1 MNHFNNNTSFQQ
13 ERQNAQ
19 PDYPHTKGPNWFTM
33 IGVWLGVFLL
43 VWLIFKPALSSPLY
57 NPSIEPRPITP
68 RNDLTSDEKTN
79 IQVFHDASPSV
90 VYITSTELRRGFFSF
105 DVFEIPSGSGS
116 GLIYDRDGHIVTNYH
131 VIHPVRRDR
140 KWTVTLSDQ
149 SQWPARFVGEAADKD
164 LAVLKIDAPPERLI
178 PITIGSS
185 NDLQVGQKVLAIGN
199 PFGFDQTLTTGVVSA
214 LGREIKSMTG
224 RTIHDVIQTDAAI
237 NPGNSG
243 GPLLDSSGRM
253 IGVNTQIVS
262 PTGASAGI
270 GFAVPVDIVNRIV
283 PQLIRHGRVIRPAF
297 GVNLWTD
304 NITRQIGIRRGV
316 MIREVADQSAAEKA
330 SLRGTIVTRDGAVR
344 LGDIIIAVDDH
355 SITDMNSL
363 LDALEMY
370 EVGDTVSVTYIRN
383 NKKNTTS
390 IKLQSM

>member
-1 MNHFNNNTSFQQ
+1 MNNFDNNTNFQQ
-13 ERQNAQ
+13 EQQYAH
-19 PDYPHTKGPNWFTM
+19 PHHPHTKGPNWFTM

-149 SQWPARFVGEAADKD
+149 SQWPAQFVGESADKV

-253 IGVNTQIVS
+253 IGVNTQIAS

-270 GFAVPVDIVNRIV
+270 GFAVPVDIMNRIV

-370 EVGDTVSVTYIRN
+370 EVGDTVNVTYIRN

>member
-1 MNHFNNNTSFQQ
+1 MNNFDNNTNFQQ
-13 ERQNAQ
+13 EQQ
-19 PDYPHTKGPNWFTM
+19 YTSTPHPHTRGPNWFTL

-43 VWLIFKPALSSPLY
+43 VWLIFKPAQSAPLY
-57 NPSIEPRPITP
+57 NPNVEPRPITP

-116 GLIYDRDGHIVTNYH
+116 GFIYDRDGHIVTNYH
-131 VIHPVRRDR
+131 VIHPIRRDR

-149 SQWPARFVGEAADKD
+149 SQWPAQFVGEAADKD
-164 LAVLKIDAPPERLI
+164 LAVIKIDAPADRLI
-178 PITIGSS
+178 PIAIGSS

-224 RTIHDVIQTDAAI
+224 RMIHDVIQTDAAI

-297 GVNLWTD
+297 GVNLWAD
-304 NITRQIGIRRGV
+304 NITRQIGIKHGV
-316 MIREVADQSAAEKA
+316 MIREIADQSAAEKA
-330 SLRGTIVTRDGAVR
+330 SLRGTIIARDRSVR
-344 LGDIIIAVDDH
+344 LGDIIIAVDNH

-363 LDALEMY
+363 LDTLELY
-370 EVGDTVSVTYIRN
+370 EVGDTVNVTYIRN
-383 NKKNTTS
+383 HKKNTTS
-390 IKLQSM
+390 IKLQQL